1 MLPVVGTGAHPT
13 LPRLDAGVRVPR
25 VHTLE
30 CLGKERKR
38 RLVHL
43 SLLQACHYRYVHPT
57 QQQHPV
63 PHTDTLTH

>member
-30 CLGKERKR
+30 CLRKERKR
-38 RLVHL
+38 RLVRLYLHCRL
-43 SLLQACHYRYVHPT
+43 ATTGMYI
-57 QQQHPV
+57 QHNNNTPY
-63 PHTDTLTH
+63 HTLTH